1 MIKQLLKDSA
11 FYTFC
16 NILTRGI
23 GFLLLPIYTRIIPKS
38 DYGAYDYT
46 LVLGS
51 LLAVVITL
59 EIAQSVFRFFP
70 EESKDKNK
78 QISIS
83 STGFWFAFVSLGL
96 VSGLIIY
103 FSKPIS
109 ILLFDND
116 KYASLIIASAIY
128 MWLNALLTSFLNILR
143 INFRTK
149 NVVYLSLLNATV
161 SAALSLVFVLY
172 LDLGVFGLIVG
183 QTSGTATACIFSLYL
198 SRQWIKFGF
207 SREILLRMLTFSFP
221 LVFSSLGVIIL
232 LNIDRIMIESHLGIA
247 TLAGYAVGVKLAS
260 IVSFLMIGFQYAL
273 TPLIYSKHK
282 EVATPAALAKLFHYY
297 LLMSTMLVVIL
308 SFSSQLVVTVI
319 VGEDYSE
326 AAYYIPFLVAS
337 ALMSSMYL
345 FFPGLSI
352 NKKTVFIA
360 AINLIA
366 GGVNFILNDIM
377 IPIYGAIGAAYS
389 TLFVS
394 LMAFIL
400 NVSFSQF
407 YYKIPIN
414 YFYVS
419 CIFVSNLIFLMLF
432 T

>member
-116 KYASLIIASAIY
+116 KYALLIIASAIY

-183 QTSGTATACIFSLYL
+183 FWYSYRLHIF
-198 SRQWIKFGF
+198 
-207 SREILLRMLTFSFP
+207 T
-221 LVFSSLGVIIL
+221 
-232 LNIDRIMIESHLGIA
+232 
-247 TLAGYAVGVKLAS
+247 
-260 IVSFLMIGFQYAL
+260 
-273 TPLIYSKHK
+273 
-282 EVATPAALAKLFHYY
+282 
-297 LLMSTMLVVIL
+297 L
-308 SFSSQLVVTVI
+308 SFATM
-319 VGEDYSE
+319 D
-326 AAYYIPFLVAS
+326 
-337 ALMSSMYL
+337 
-345 FFPGLSI
+345 
-352 NKKTVFIA
+352 
-360 AINLIA
+360 
-366 GGVNFILNDIM
+366 
-377 IPIYGAIGAAYS
+377 
-389 TLFVS
+389 
-394 LMAFIL
+394 
-400 NVSFSQF
+400 
-407 YYKIPIN
+407 
-414 YFYVS
+414 
-419 CIFVSNLIFLMLF
+419 
-432 T
+432 

>member
-1 MIKQLLKDSA
+1 MIKQLLKDSV

-16 NILTRGI
+16 NILTRGV
-23 GFLLLPIYTRIIPKS
+23 GFLLLPVFTRIIPKD

-70 EESKDKNK
+70 EEVKDKKK

-96 VSGLIIY
+96 VAGLIGS
-103 FSKPIS
+103 FSKPIAL
-109 ILLFDND
+109 LLFDND
-116 KYASLIIASAIY
+116 KYAPLVVVSAIY
-128 MWLNALLTSFLNILR
+128 MWLNVMLTSFLNILR
-143 INFRTK
+143 INFLTK
-149 NVVYLSLLNATV
+149 NVVYLSLLNAIV
-161 SAALSLVFVLY
+161 SAVLSLLLVLY
-172 LDLGVFGLIVG
+172 FDLGVFGLIAG
-183 QTSGTATACIFSLYL
+183 QTSGTAIACIFALYL
-198 SRQWIKFGF
+198 SRQWIKFEF
-207 SREILLRMLTFSFP
+207 NREILIRMLIFSFP

-232 LNIDRIMIESHLGIA
+232 LNIDRIMVKSHLGLNA
-247 TLAGYAVGVKLAS
+247 LAGYAVGIKLAS

-273 TPLIYSKHK
+273 TPMIYSKHK
-282 EVATPAALAKLFHYY
+282 EATTPAALAKLFHYY
-297 LLMSTMLVVIL
+297 LLISSMLVIIL
-308 SFSSQLVVTVI
+308 TLSSQFIVTIVV
-319 VGEDYSE
+319 GDNYSE

-345 FFPGLSI
+345 FFPGLSLS
-352 NKKTVFIA
+352 KKTKFIA
-360 AINLIA
+360 VINLTA

-377 IPIYGAIGAAYS
+377 IPVYGAIGAAYS

-394 LMAFIL
+394 LMTFIL

-407 YYKIPIN
+407 YYKVPIN
-414 YFYVS
+414 YFYVF
-419 CIFVSNLIFLMLF
+419 CVFMSNLFFLVFF